1 MNNSNSHYQRNRE
14 RLLEEIK
21 ILYHDKGGKEPV
33 KKKDNLKIVKKEFKN
48 KLEVNIEK

>member
-1 MNNSNSHYQRNRE
+1 M
-14 RLLEEIK
+14 IK
-21 ILYHDKGGKEPV
+21 VVKSQL

>member
-1 MNNSNSHYQRNRE
+1 M
-14 RLLEEIK
+14 IK
-21 ILYHDKGGKEPV
+21 VVKRQL